1 MVVSRDLVSGVL
13 FLVFGAALT
22 WKSQDYQMGTL
33 FQMGPGYF
41 PFMIGFAIVLVG
53 AVMTIRALIES
64 GPPLTGIALR
74 PLLFL
79 LAAIVAF
86 ALALD
91 RFGLVV
97 ATVLLIM
104 TGRFASAKPLG
115 WIATLV
121 LTASLAGGSVL
132 IFRELLGLPL
142 KVWP

>member
-1 MVVSRDLVSGVL
+1 MVVSRDLISGIL
-13 FLVFGAALT
+13 FLVFGSALT
-22 WKSQDYQMGTL
+22 WKSLDYQMGTL

-41 PFMIGFAIVLVG
+41 PFMIGIGIVIVG

-64 GPPLTGIALR
+64 GPPLSGVALK

-86 ALALD
+86 ALTLD

-97 ATVLLIM
+97 ATVLLILI
-104 TGRFASAKPLG
+104 GRFASAKPLG
-115 WIATLV
+115 WIATIV
-121 LTASLAGGSVL
+121 LTVSLAGASVL

-142 KVWP
+142 KIWP